1 MQTMTRRSAANTPTR
16 TPSTKG
22 KAPTTTTAST
32 SYASSITLRTRK
44 TQSPV
49 AATPPPKLKLPSTKA
64 PSHTSSVASHPT
76 PSKTTK
82 PNNKRKRAPQ
92 LNLEASRNEPVHTAI
107 YWGGQLTKAD
117 AETAR
122 FEPGQADRDLF
133 QKARLM
139 AQFKCSLRHPPGD
152 EIYRDRHLSI
162 FEVDGRKNKVYCQN
176 LCLLAKMFLDHKT
189 LYYDVEPFLFYI
201 LTEVDDEGCHF
212 VGYFS
217 KEKHSSLEYNL
228 SYIAQKTGMTID
240 DVVTILQDASCL
252 QHNNPDADND
262 TDNRDS
268 PEYTIAINEPV
279 LQAHL
284 DKVDSKGYPTIITEN
299 LRWTPFIM
307 KRAGATLHNFALDW
321 GGGIPNNGHLHSPN
335 PGSSSKPPTAPEG
348 KITEIKTEEPAST

>member
-1 MQTMTRRSAANTPTR
+1 LPQIKKIVLGHYEIDTWYLAPYPEEYSSFDCIYMCEFCLKYMKSA
-16 TPSTKG
+16 
-22 KAPTTTTAST
+22 
-32 SYASSITLRTRK
+32 Y
-44 TQSPV
+44 
-49 AATPPPKLKLPSTKA
+49 
-64 PSHTSSVASHPT
+64 
-76 PSKTTK
+76 
-82 PNNKRKRAPQ
+82 
-92 LNLEASRNEPVHTAI
+92 
-107 YWGGQLTKAD
+107 
-117 AETAR
+117 
-122 FEPGQADRDLF
+122 
-133 QKARLM
+133 M
-139 AQFKCSLRHPPGD
+139 AHRHRFKCSLRHPPGD

-228 SYIAQKTGMTID
+228 SC
-240 DVVTILQDASCL
+240 ILILPVHQRKGYGNLLIEFSYLLSRKEGKLGSPEKPLSDLGLLSYRTYWRTAVYRELL
-252 QHNNPDADND
+252 QATDTLAISDADND

-307 KRAGATLHNFALDW
+307 KR
-321 GGGIPNNGHLHSPN
+321 
-335 PGSSSKPPTAPEG
+335 
-348 KITEIKTEEPAST
+348 